1 LRLRLDR
8 VPQGR
13 HRYRSG
19 DCGAVG
25 GGILPQKIVLFGSRV
40 TGKPGSDSDID
51 LLIIKETNETFFNR
65 LVSARRA
72 LSGTHKG
79 IPLDLLVL
87 TPGELEARLREGDQF
102 LAEITE
108 KGQLLYAA

>member
-1 LRLRLDR
+1 MYRKGDIDTVQVIVERL
-8 VPQGR
+8 VAE
-13 HRYRSG
+13 YS
-19 DCGAVG
+19 
-25 GGILPQKIVLFGSRV
+25 PQKIVLFGSRL

-51 LLIIKETNETFFNR
+51 LLIIKDTNETFFDR

-108 KGQLLYAA
+108 KGQLLYAV